1 MRRCL
6 YPWISIVPVAAVAG
20 AMVSLGLAANSSPA
34 AAESAPVRAAAPA
47 ADQTALLAEDLE
59 LLKALAP
66 LGLSRSQLSQLLPA
80 LRGAQARLAEFD
92 ARESEKLAAFRG
104 ALEQAKRDLLSGKGT
119 AARAHEQFT
128 TAVTASAG
136 RRAGLR
142 AELVAGLRRTLDTA
156 LSPQQMTLL
165 TQNGQTVLFTQR
177 SASWRGGS
185 VGPGSGGPAGGP
197 PGGGGPGSRMA
208 DRLDRFRQMSPAE
221 FQQEADR
228 MAGRMGGQN
237 SPQFQQFLSQM
248 NTIRNMPHSQ
258 YLLQRDQLATQLM
271 GRGAMGGALAGSND
285 GATNAFVDRYLLSP
299 RAPQVIADRLGAASS
314 RE

>member
-1 MRRCL
+1 
-6 YPWISIVPVAAVAG
+6 
-20 AMVSLGLAANSSPA
+20 
-34 AAESAPVRAAAPA
+34 
-47 ADQTALLAEDLE
+47 
-59 LLKALAP
+59 LKALAP

-80 LRGAQARLAEFD
+80 LRGAQVRLTEFD
-92 ARESEKLAAFRG
+92 ARESEKLATFRG
-104 ALEQAKRDLLSGKGT
+104 TLEQAKRDLLSGKGT
-119 AARAHEQFT
+119 ATRAQEQFT

-142 AELVAGLRRTLDTA
+142 AELVAGLRRTLDTL
-156 LSPQQMTLL
+156 LSQQQMTLL

-177 SASWRGGS
+177 TAAWRGGPG
-185 VGPGSGGPAGGP
+185 GPGSGGQAGGP
-197 PGGGGPGSRMA
+197 PGGGGPGGRGA

-258 YLLQRDQLATQLM
+258 YLLQRDQLAMQFM
-271 GRGAMGGALAGSND
+271 GRGAMGAALAGSND
-285 GATNAFVDRYLLSP
+285 GAANAFVDRYFLSP
-299 RAPQVIADRLGAASS
+299 RAPQVVADRLGAAGS